1 VVDREAGGR
10 ERLERAGYPPVSL
23 FTATELLDGG

>member
-10 ERLERAGYPPVSL
+10 ERLERAGYALLSL
-23 FTATELLDGG
+23 FTASDLLAS